1 LVFEKIKI
9 IEPQMTSN
17 QVRRSDIHP
26 DLFEIYSAGRMR
38 YVLGE
43 KYVVSG
49 EIYDINTGSN
59 LTAMKI
65 EAYKTI
71 ANNAGGVPAAPAGEA
86 TAKAPQVSEAPR
98 DQVQTPARP
107 PEVDSVMQDAA
118 ANRSAP
124 SSGIQAALA
133 ILANDII
140 PDEMTVVYPAI
151 GDEKYKVTV
160 FSDITCPIC
169 QRSHDDFQSFQ
180 EQGVTLRAALLPRRG
195 MDTPEASIMTKVMCG
210 ADMETRK
217 DLLAR
222 AYGGDLL
229 EDAPLCDNGYLKN
242 IREIAVATDTGLG
255 VESTP
260 TFMSSNGLRVD
271 GYPRENPVKT
281 IMTMLAGMAK

>member
-1 LVFEKIKI
+1 
-9 IEPQMTSN
+9 
-17 QVRRSDIHP
+17 
-26 DLFEIYSAGRMR
+26 
-38 YVLGE
+38 
-43 KYVVSG
+43 
-49 EIYDINTGSN
+49 
-59 LTAMKI
+59 MKI

-71 ANNAGGVPAAPAGEA
+71 ANNVGGVPAAPAGEA

-151 GDEKYKVTV
+151 GEEKYQVTF
-160 FSDITCPIC
+160 FSDISCPIC

-180 EQGVTLRAALLPRRG
+180 EQGVTLRTALFPRRG

-210 ADMETRK
+210 ADMETRRN
-217 DLLAR
+217 LLTR

-260 TFMSSNGLRVD
+260 TLMSSNGLRVD
-271 GYPRENPVKT
+271 GYPRENPVET